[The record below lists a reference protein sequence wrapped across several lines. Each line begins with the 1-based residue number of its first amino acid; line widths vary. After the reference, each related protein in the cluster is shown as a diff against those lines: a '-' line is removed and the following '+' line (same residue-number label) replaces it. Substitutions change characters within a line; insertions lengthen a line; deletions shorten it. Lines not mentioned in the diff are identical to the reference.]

1 MKIGEQYIQYSKIFT
16 SVAGI
21 LYAMQ
26 VLATIVMVCLSPE
39 SSDALVSVLEV
50 TTGVMG
56 IIFGCYSGNSAVEKV
71 VAKSVSPRTNS
82 G

>member
-21 LYAMQ
+21 LYAVQ
-26 VLATIVMVCLSPE
+26 VLVAIVMVYLSPD

-71 VAKSVSPRTNS
+71 VTRSVNSSANS